1 MLFLLKKVLP
11 QLFTSIILEDKKN
24 ILKTSIYKNQ
34 KLISSNEKIFDKS
47 EKLLEYVKTLN
58 SKFLFYHTALF
69 LNVKEQG
76 LIPSKN
82 DKDFERFNVGKISLK
97 SITLNNALVYTATE
111 HIEYFNEFFEDYGG
125 LDFLYSPFVILY
137 HNILKEKPSNDKIT
151 LYGYKHERILT
162 LIICRGSEILY
173 GDIIFFEEELGLEI
187 ESKEESL
194 DFLDKNTS
202 MDTEVTLDN
211 FNETLG
217 DKLDALDQF
226 DDNELGQDEDD
237 LDLLDSKDKLSL
249 EEMNQ
254 FSNDMELCRRIITS
268 IENFYK
274 DEKYSSTFINNIFI
288 FNTKELNQSAIEFLE
303 EETLLEIQT
312 KQINTLDLIIELM
325 QKELQ

>member
-1 MLFLLKKVLP
+1 MLFLLKKILP

-34 KLISSNEKIFDKS
+34 KLISSNEKTFDKS

-58 SKFLFYHTALF
+58 GKFLFYHTALF

-82 DKDFERFNVGKISLK
+82 DKDFERFNVGKMSLK
-97 SITLNNALVYTATE
+97 SVTLNNALIYTATE

-125 LDFLYSPFVILY
+125 LDFLYSPFAILY

-151 LYGYKHERILT
+151 LYAYRHEYILT
-162 LIICRGSEILY
+162 LIICRGVEILY

-187 ESKEESL
+187 ENQEENLDSL
-194 DFLDKNTS
+194 GKDILS
-202 MDTEVTLDN
+202 DTEVTLDN
-211 FNETLG
+211 FNETLE
-217 DKLDALDQF
+217 DKLNALDQF
-226 DDNELGQDEDD
+226 DDNDLEHNEDD
-237 LDLLDSKDKLSL
+237 SGFLEGRDKLDL

-254 FSNDMELCRRIITS
+254 FGNDMELCRHIVMS
-268 IENFYK
+268 IEKFYK
-274 DEKYSSTFINNIFI
+274 DEKYQSVFIDNIFI
-288 FNTKELNQSAIEFLE
+288 LSTKELDQSAIEFLE

-312 KQINTLDLIIELM
+312 KQINTLDSITELM

>member
-97 SITLNNALVYTATE
+97 SITLNNALIYTATE

-125 LDFLYSPFVILY
+125 LDFLYSPFAILY

-162 LIICRGSEILY
+162 LVICRGSEILY

-194 DFLDKNTS
+194 DFLDENTS

-254 FSNDMELCRRIITS
+254 FSNDMELCRRIIVS

-288 FNTKELNQSAIEFLE
+288 FSTKELNQSAIEFLE

>member
-47 EKLLEYVKTLN
+47 ENLLEYVKTLN

-125 LDFLYSPFVILY
+125 LDFLYSPFAILY

-151 LYGYKHERILT
+151 LYGYKHEHILT

-194 DFLDKNTS
+194 DFLDENTS

-254 FSNDMELCRRIITS
+254 FSNDMELCRRIIVS

-288 FNTKELNQSAIEFLE
+288 FSTKELNQSAIEFLE
-303 EETLLEIQT
+303 EEALLEIQT